1 MKLKNPSNFFSM
13 ITSLSPLDGRY
24 ASKVADL
31 VPYFSEYALI
41 KYRLI
46 IEVSWFMA
54 LSAEKGIKELPA
66 FSDKELKLL
75 ENLIA
80 NFDEKEAEKVK
91 AIEKRTNHDVKAV
104 EYYVKDK
111 LRATS
116 LKKHLEFVHF
126 ACTSEDINNLAIAK
140 MIQDAGNKVLLPTMQ
155 ELHKKIKELAVKWRN
170 EPMLSLTH
178 GQPATPTT
186 VGKEFLVFAKGLERQ
201 IGLLQ
206 KQDVMGKING
216 ATGNWNAHYVAYPKV
231 NWLELS
237 KKFVHNLNLV
247 FNAYTTQIEPHD
259 FQSEICDGIARFNT
273 ILLDLDRDMW
283 MYISRGVFTQK
294 TVAGEV
300 GSSTMPHKVNPID
313 FENSE
318 GNLGLANSLLRHMSE
333 KLPISRMQRDL
344 SDSTVQRNIG
354 VAWGYSILAYKS
366 ALKGLGKLEL
376 NKKVIQEELES
387 NWELLAEPIQTV
399 LRKHGVTG
407 AYEKLKELTRGK
419 KVTKELMRDF
429 IKKLSVP
436 KEDKDRL
443 LKLSPATYIG
453 LADKL

>member
-1 MKLKNPSNFFSM
+1 M

-24 ASKVADL
+24 ASKVAEL
-31 VPYFSEYALI
+31 MPYFSEYALI
-41 KYRLI
+41 KYRLL

-54 LSAEKGIKELPA
+54 LSAEKGIRELPA
-66 FSDKELKLL
+66 FSDKEIKLL
-75 ENLIA
+75 ENLVK

-91 AIEKRTNHDVKAV
+91 VIEKKTNHDVKAV
-104 EYYVKDK
+104 EYYMKDK
-111 LRATS
+111 LSKTS
-116 LKKHLEFVHF
+116 LKKHLEFIHF
-126 ACTSEDINNLAIAK
+126 ACTSEDINSLAIAK
-140 MIQDAGNKVLLPTMQ
+140 MIQDAGNNVLLPVMG
-155 ELHKKIKELAVKWRN
+155 ELLKKIKELSAKWRK

-186 VGKEFLVFAKGLERQ
+186 VGKEFRIFASRLERQ
-201 IGLLQ
+201 IKALNAQQTL
-206 KQDVMGKING
+206 GKING
-216 ATGNWNAHYVAYPKV
+216 ASGNWNAHYAAYPKV
-231 NWLELS
+231 KWLELS
-237 KKFVHNLNLV
+237 KKFVHNLGLI
-247 FNAYTTQIEPHD
+247 FNPYTTQIEPHD

-283 MYISRGVFTQK
+283 MYISRGVFSQK
-294 TVAGEV
+294 TVKGEV

-376 NKKVIQEELES
+376 NKKVIQEELET

-419 KVTKELMRDF
+419 KVTKELMREF
-429 IKKLSVP
+429 IKKLPVP
-436 KEDKDRL
+436 KEDKERL
-443 LKLSPATYIG
+443 LKLSPSTYIG